1 MFHSRCIWGTFYA
14 PCTHSWLCAACLVHH
29 YLSFFDVDRR
39 EWLAVFVLAY
49 NASSA
54 MHTIRY
60 KQEVRLVSLKHARV
74 RLVDVKDELGIKSL
88 PVNHSVVELA
98 NGVRR
103 YRVDAA
109 PEMNFHSLPQVVR
122 ARGVSEP

>member
-29 YLSFFDVDRR
+29 YLSLFDVDRR
-39 EWLAVFVLAY
+39 EWIAVFVLAY

-74 RLVDVKDELGIKSL
+74 RLVDRGALDCVI
-88 PVNHSVVELA
+88 
-98 NGVRR
+98 
-103 YRVDAA
+103 
-109 PEMNFHSLPQVVR
+109 R
-122 ARGVSEP
+122 ARVETAVLRAKGE